1 MAKKRREINF
11 KPNFLFYW
19 IWYKLGLCK
28 NKINP
33 ETGKKS
39 VPVFVSLGGTRS
51 AKTFSEIQLIYK
63 VLTDMPNAGIR
74 ANVYR
79 DTLVSCRK
87 NTLID
92 FKDCFQIMKL
102 EPDVDY
108 VITGEISGTPQITIK
123 GNTINFLGYPEVG
136 KQANKCHIAFIN
148 EVLDSDNSDSV
159 DNILQRCEMF
169 AMIDANP
176 AKTAHFIYERKDWFN
191 WHYSQTTYLDN
202 DYLADGLAGLYES
215 KCAWDLRDSK
225 IMVYDYIPSMPAGW
239 VKDEKGEKLFFNG
252 FRRRVWTKEECPD
265 NYIDQSYPNNKYR
278 APHELNIK
286 NGTADRY
293 WWLTFG
299 EGIPA
304 SREGQI
310 FKDIKWIE
318 KFPESGYDH
327 VWFSADWGYTCFD
340 AETPIEMNDGIKKI
354 KDIVIGDIVKT
365 ENGYNKVIE
374 TKNNGVKL
382 VVEKILYFDF
392 GYRKIICT
400 FDHKFKTNKG
410 WKQLQDIQEGEK
422 LFMTANF
429 KEKFTQGIQMGNT
442 QTTFSQNSAKKGFIG
457 RFGNFIMAKFHKTN
471 KYIISMGIRLIM
483 KLLILCLYL
492 GLNTVRYTKLLK
504 GMFAKKDLQ
513 KRIGLNE
520 EKLSLKILRTLS
532 KNANIAES
540 ISHLQMCIRGSVL
553 RNAIISGN
561 TLHLRIMN
569 YISVNGVAALLKG
582 INFLNQKHVQLSAQ
596 GSWHKIL
603 SLKNARTYF
612 SNVYDLT
619 IENEH
624 NYFANGMLVHN
635 CDNTVLARTGYSK
648 GKNLTI
654 DIIVCEPTKT
664 PEITW
669 IAFKNAL
676 AKEEERRKKE
686 GEKNYDSF
694 WICCDSV
701 DAYMG
706 ENWVEAL
713 NNYAYQEGKN
723 YNFFKIMKGSISARV
738 DLLKMFNLTIVD
750 HPRMKIEAIN
760 YVYQKINGESTN
772 QPDPH
777 SKFCDCWDAIGYGI
791 WQNGHG
797 LE

>member
-11 KPNFLFYW
+11 RPNYLFYW
-19 IWYKLGLCK
+19 MWYRLGIFK

-33 ETGKKS
+33 QTGKKS
-39 VPVFVSLGGTRS
+39 IPVFVNLGGTRS
-51 AKTFSEIQLIYK
+51 AKTFSEIQMCYK

-74 ANVYR
+74 INVYR
-79 DTLVSCRK
+79 ETLVNCRK
-87 NTLID
+87 YTLID
-92 FKDCFQIMKL
+92 FKDCFKAMNL

-108 VITGEISGTPQITIK
+108 TLTGEISGTPQITIK
-123 GNTINFLGYPEVG
+123 GNIINFLGYPEVG
-136 KQANKCHIAFIN
+136 KQAGKCHIAMIN
-148 EVLDSDNSDSV
+148 EILDSDNAESV

-176 AKTAHFIYERKDWFN
+176 AKTVHFIYDRKDWFN

-215 KCAWDLRDSK
+215 KCTWDFRDSK

-252 FRRRVWTKEECPD
+252 FRRRVWTKDECPE
-265 NYIDQSYPNNKYR
+265 NYIDQPYPNNKYR
-278 APHELNIK
+278 APNELNTK
-286 NGTADRY
+286 NGTADKY

-327 VWFSADWGYTCFD
+327 VWFSADWGYTC
-340 AETPIEMNDGIKKI
+340 
-354 KDIVIGDIVKT
+354 
-365 ENGYNKVIE
+365 
-374 TKNNGVKL
+374 
-382 VVEKILYFDF
+382 
-392 GYRKIICT
+392 
-400 FDHKFKTNKG
+400 
-410 WKQLQDIQEGEK
+410 
-422 LFMTANF
+422 
-429 KEKFTQGIQMGNT
+429 
-442 QTTFSQNSAKKGFIG
+442 
-457 RFGNFIMAKFHKTN
+457 
-471 KYIISMGIRLIM
+471 
-483 KLLILCLYL
+483 
-492 GLNTVRYTKLLK
+492 
-504 GMFAKKDLQ
+504 
-513 KRIGLNE
+513 
-520 EKLSLKILRTLS
+520 
-532 KNANIAES
+532 
-540 ISHLQMCIRGSVL
+540 
-553 RNAIISGN
+553 
-561 TLHLRIMN
+561 
-569 YISVNGVAALLKG
+569 
-582 INFLNQKHVQLSAQ
+582 
-596 GSWHKIL
+596 
-603 SLKNARTYF
+603 
-612 SNVYDLT
+612 
-619 IENEH
+619 
-624 NYFANGMLVHN
+624 
-635 CDNTVLARTGYSK
+635 DNTVLARTGYSK

-654 DIIVCEPTKT
+654 DIMVCEPTRT

-701 DAYMG
+701 DSYMG

-713 NNYAYQEGKN
+713 NNYAYLEGKN
-723 YNFFKIMKGSISARV
+723 YNFFKISKGSISARV
-738 DLLKMFNLTIVD
+738 DLLKMFHLTIVD
-750 HPRMKIEAIN
+750 HPRMRIEAIN